1 MEALATTREFNY
13 QIRACGSKWS
23 EALWLLQVMPEANC
37 DPNVVSYTWALQC
50 CLRGGAPDVAQEI
63 LCDMAKLEVPP
74 DAKSCTAA
82 IRTCA
87 DGALW
92 EHALSFLSLMPA
104 VQVPVN
110 VVAYNSAIYACG
122 RGRWEAALEVLS
134 SMSRQQIP
142 RDIISYSSAIK
153 ACSTA
158 RKWEQA
164 LQVLEHAD
172 GAGLALD
179 AKIFSSAVDS
189 CLNQWPAALEL
200 LRCLRQKRL
209 PPDVYSQ
216 TAALAALAAAGEWR
230 RSLALLFA
238 MPKAK
243 VFPTVVTYG
252 AAISACDKGSQWQL
266 GLSLLQLMNR
276 RQVPPDRVCVSSAVA
291 ACGRALR
298 WDHALALVSSSPAM
312 QLVSDFVSWSS
323 VVAACASAF
332 SWSEALSLALT
343 LRDEAPEGFAPNG
356 ILWGGILGAMARA
369 RQDTSELA
377 EHLRSDWGART
388 ALQAEVVDQEELGEG
403 LRCVAAAPG
412 LLAVAK
418 PAGITSEAVMQL
430 VSRWRAKQ
438 GLSTQIMRL
447 SRLDAQTSG
456 VLPVALAPCGSGV
469 TSWYQ
474 LQFAARKVRKKYLL
488 LCSGKPLPDGVQGTI
503 VAPLVSGPSTEQS
516 AMKSVWS
523 SAGKEARTVYKVL
536 RTFTLPLQTLML
548 VQAEPQT
555 GRTHQIRAHF
565 AGIGRP
571 ILCDRTY
578 GGFDPSWCPRL
589 FLHCR
594 QVALQD
600 VAGRPFAAEAPLSAE
615 LQEALGHLQDLAAG

>member
-1 MEALATTREFNY
+1 MASTSTIS
-13 QIRACGSKWS
+13 QACAVS
-23 EALWLLQVMPEANC
+23 LL
-37 DPNVVSYTWALQC
+37 
-50 CLRGGAPDVAQEI
+50 LRGSWQKGDCSDTVAA
-63 LCDMAKLEVPP
+63 LGCK
-74 DAKSCTAA
+74 KSLYLMC
-82 IRTCA
+82 
-87 DGALW
+87 
-92 EHALSFLSLMPA
+92 LSFVLPQSFIDGDA
-104 VQVPVN
+104 VGV
-110 VVAYNSAIYACG
+110 
-122 RGRWEAALEVLS
+122 
-134 SMSRQQIP
+134 
-142 RDIISYSSAIK
+142 K
-153 ACSTA
+153 A
-158 RKWEQA
+158 W
-164 LQVLEHAD
+164 
-172 GAGLALD
+172 AGTSKLL
-179 AKIFSSAVDS
+179 DS
-189 CLNQWPAALEL
+189 CW
-200 LRCLRQKRL
+200 
-209 PPDVYSQ
+209 
-216 TAALAALAAAGEWR
+216 
-230 RSLALLFA
+230 
-238 MPKAK
+238 
-243 VFPTVVTYG
+243 
-252 AAISACDKGSQWQL
+252 
-266 GLSLLQLMNR
+266 
-276 RQVPPDRVCVSSAVA
+276 
-291 ACGRALR
+291 
-298 WDHALALVSSSPAM
+298 
-312 QLVSDFVSWSS
+312 
-323 VVAACASAF
+323 
-332 SWSEALSLALT
+332 
-343 LRDEAPEGFAPNG
+343 
-356 ILWGGILGAMARA
+356 
-369 RQDTSELA
+369 
-377 EHLRSDWGART
+377 
-388 ALQAEVVDQEELGEG
+388 
-403 LRCVAAAPG
+403 
-412 LLAVAK
+412 
-418 PAGITSEAVMQL
+418 
-430 VSRWRAKQ
+430 WRAKQ